1 MRPITSA
8 RRKISPFR
16 EREIMDDLQ
25 LLREMDSLHRL
36 LRHYG
41 AAAGDDR
48 EAWRD
53 RVMHL
58 DGVRPDE
65 LARLHG
71 LLLAGD
77 WLEQNTGATPVLQR
91 GAVPACYRITSA
103 GLRALRRVVLLQEEE
118 DEETAPASGG
128 R

>member
-1 MRPITSA
+1 
-8 RRKISPFR
+8 
-16 EREIMDDLQ
+16 MDELQ
-25 LLREMDSLHRL
+25 LLRDNDSLHRL

-41 AAAGDDR
+41 DAAGEDR
-48 EAWRD
+48 EAWQD

-58 DGVRPDE
+58 DGTRPDE

-91 GAVPACYRITSA
+91 GAVPACYRITSS
-103 GLRALRRVVLLQEEE
+103 GLRALKRVVLLQEEE
-118 DEETAPASGG
+118 DEEPATA
-128 R
+128 

>member
-16 EREIMDDLQ
+16 AREIMDELQ
-25 LLREMDSLHRL
+25 LLRDNDSLHRL

-41 AAAGDDR
+41 DAAAEDR
-48 EAWRD
+48 EAWQD
-53 RVMHL
+53 RVMRL
-58 DGVRPDE
+58 DGTRPDE

-91 GAVPACYRITSA
+91 GAVPACYRITGA
-103 GLRALRRVVLLQEEE
+103 GLRALKRVVLLQEEE
-118 DEETAPASGG
+118 DEEPATA
-128 R
+128 

>member
-1 MRPITSA
+1 MRPISSA

-16 EREIMDDLQ
+16 EREIMDELQ
-25 LLREMDSLHRL
+25 LLRDNDSLHRL

-41 AAAGDDR
+41 EAAGEDR
-48 EAWRD
+48 EAWQD

-58 DGVRPDE
+58 DGTCPDE

-91 GAVPACYRITSA
+91 GAVPCCYRITGA
-103 GLRALRRVVLLQEEE
+103 GRRALKRIAVLGEEE
-118 DEETAPASGG
+118 EGEEVALA
-128 R
+128 